1 MPALPVS
8 GAARARRRADLR
20 RGRHHRGGN
29 GRRRQRAG
37 RGSPEGL
44 ARRGKSAQ
52 RADLPA
58 RRASWRDADD
68 HVSTRPRLPGLLIA
82 CAHYRPRPLR
92 GAGLTARSRPRLMPA
107 LAEIGVFGGS
117 GFYEWFAGAEPV
129 TVETPYG
136 PASAPISVADVGGRR
151 VAFLPRH
158 GPKHTIPAPFVNYR
172 ANVWA
177 MRELGVR
184 RIIGPSAVGSLQP
197 ELHPGDLVICDQF
210 IDRTTGRSD
219 TYYPGPEVVHISAAD
234 PYCPELRALAG
245 RVAGEQSLRFRP
257 TGTVVVVQGPRFST
271 RAESRWYSRMGWDIV
286 GMTQYP
292 EVILARELEMCYLNL
307 SLVTDYDAGAEGA
320 PEVAAVQAQD
330 VMRVL
335 AANIARV
342 RDLLGMLIPMIL
354 ATPSCDCQRSL
365 EGARM

>member
-1 MPALPVS
+1 MTTS
-8 GAARARRRADLR
+8 
-20 RGRHHRGGN
+20 
-29 GRRRQRAG
+29 
-37 RGSPEGL
+37 
-44 ARRGKSAQ
+44 
-52 RADLPA
+52 
-58 RRASWRDADD
+58 
-68 HVSTRPRLPGLLIA
+68 
-82 CAHYRPRPLR
+82 
-92 GAGLTARSRPRLMPA
+92 
-107 LAEIGVFGGS
+107 AEIGVFGGS
-117 GFYEWFAGAEPV
+117 GFYEWLAGAEPV

-136 PASAPISVADVGGRR
+136 PPSAPIAVADVGGRR

-158 GPKHTIPAPFVNYR
+158 GPRHTIPAPFVNYR

-197 ELHPGDLVICDQF
+197 DLHPGDLVICDQF

-219 TYYPGPEVVHISAAD
+219 TYYRGPEVVHISAAD

-245 RVAGEQSLRFRP
+245 GVAHEQSLRFRP
-257 TGTVVVVQGPRFST
+257 NGTVVVVQGPRFST

-307 SLVTDYDAGAEGA
+307 SLVTDYDAGVEGA

-342 RDLLGMLIPMIL
+342 RDVLATLIPIIPT
-354 ATPSCDCQRSL
+354 TPSCNCQRSL